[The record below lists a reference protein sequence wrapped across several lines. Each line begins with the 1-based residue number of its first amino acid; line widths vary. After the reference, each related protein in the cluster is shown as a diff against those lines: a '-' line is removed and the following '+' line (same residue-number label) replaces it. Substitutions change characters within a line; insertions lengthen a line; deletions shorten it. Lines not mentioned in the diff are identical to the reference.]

1 MSPPPE
7 EKSALLAAANQVESP
22 YRDLRRNVEINIGKV
37 CNNKC
42 VFCLDGM
49 PSKEDHRFIDF
60 QVMKG
65 ELERFRAEG
74 HLSVG
79 FLGGEP
85 TTYPKIV
92 ESVAY
97 AKELGFT
104 RIALAT
110 NAMMLRREPFLDK
123 LVNAGLSRV
132 TISMHGHTKALE
144 DKLVDV
150 PGAYEKKITAI
161 QHLLARREKGLLA
174 DGVSVNIVLNAWNGP
189 HLLPHDAFLLRQDGA
204 GRSARELRAPRGVR
218 RGQRRSRADLH
229 GHGEAA
235 HEGDPPQRV
244 TLQEDLHVRRLSALR
259 PARGA
264 AAHQAPL
271 REVLRRRLPS
281 ATSPRIARS
290 APRGPM
296 GSRPSEGGRSRFN
309 WQDRKRYDLKHH
321 MDSCQR
327 CAMTDV
333 CEGVW
338 NGYLDIYGDRE
349 FAPLVWEGDQA
360 TRNVPAPERGA
371 HAPQGGQAREAP
383 RAPDRPAAPD

>member
-189 HLLPHDAFLLRQDGA
+189 HLLHMMRFFFDKMGLDDLRVNFVRPEGYAEGNADLVPTYTDTVKLLTKAILLNEYHFKKTFTFGGFPLCVLPEELLRTKRLFAKYCGDVFRDLSTDCSIRAEGPDGI
-204 GRSARELRAPRGVR
+204 
-218 RGQRRSRADLH
+218 
-229 GHGEAA
+229 
-235 HEGDPPQRV
+235 
-244 TLQEDLHVRRLSALR
+244 
-259 PARGA
+259 
-264 AAHQAPL
+264 
-271 REVLRRRLPS
+271 
-281 ATSPRIARS
+281 ATF
-290 APRGPM
+290 
-296 GSRPSEGGRSRFN
+296 EGGRSRFN

-360 TRNVPAPERGA
+360 TRNVPRPK
-371 HAPQGGQAREAP
+371 EAP
-383 RAPDRPAAPD
+383 TRRKGAKRAKLPVRLTVLPPD